1 MRIRLASSLLF
12 VLALPAEPAAAQVCN
27 VPSQRSSIHAAVLD
41 PDCVV
46 VNVAFGSY
54 VESVAV
60 HRSVWINGASTS
72 TTIVRGRVLVRGS
85 GTVLEMTNLSVDARG
100 APAGCY
106 DAIEVS
112 SGAGLRPSAVA
123 TSSGPAITPAC
134 PLFTDSFD
142 YGL

>member
-1 MRIRLASSLLF
+1 MRIRLASSLLL
-12 VLALPAEPAAAQVCN
+12 VLVLPAEPAAAQVCS

-41 PDCVV
+41 PDCAV

-60 HRSVWINGASTS
+60 HRSVWINGASTA

-100 APAGCY
+100 ATNGCY
-106 DAIEVS
+106 DAIEVA

-123 TSSGPAITPAC
+123 TVGGASINTAC
-134 PLFTDSFD
+134 PLFADSFD